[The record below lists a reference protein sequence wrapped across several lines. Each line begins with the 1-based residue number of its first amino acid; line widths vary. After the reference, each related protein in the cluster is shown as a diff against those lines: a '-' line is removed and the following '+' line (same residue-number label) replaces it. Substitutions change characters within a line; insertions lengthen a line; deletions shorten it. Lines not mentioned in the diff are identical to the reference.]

1 MDAVQEQYRYSV
13 FIAILFIISVK
24 MNALKFI
31 SSVNGALVTLFNM
44 QACFF
49 DLKVFFMFV
58 LFVFLCCAF
67 EL

>member
-13 FIAILFIISVK
+13 FIAILLIISVK

-44 QACFF
+44 QACF
-49 DLKVFFMFV
+49 LI
-58 LFVFLCCAF
+58 
-67 EL
+67 

>member
-1 MDAVQEQYRYSV
+1 MKGGLIMDAVQEQYRYSV

-49 DLKVFFMFV
+49 I
-58 LFVFLCCAF
+58 
-67 EL
+67 